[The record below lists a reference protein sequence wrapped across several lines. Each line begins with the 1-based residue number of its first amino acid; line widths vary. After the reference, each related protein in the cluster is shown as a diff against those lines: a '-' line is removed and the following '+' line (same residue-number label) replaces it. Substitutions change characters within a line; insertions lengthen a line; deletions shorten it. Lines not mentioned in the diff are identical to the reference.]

1 MRKKV
6 SILFMFLFIFSILI
20 PYKVTKSEEVGITV
34 KPTFGVDGVYKSYR
48 EMPITLEVEN
58 LGKDIQGE
66 LDVIYPIQDGRGMDI
81 SQEISLA
88 SGDKKTLV
96 LSIPVWDSLN
106 KIVVKINQN
115 NKAIFEQEFQ
125 LGNSRRI
132 PETKL
137 VVGTLSEDSE
147 SLSYMNSLSLSQSQ
161 NSNSKFSGVNFEST
175 VTAIPEEFLKEN
187 SKILDIF
194 DVIVIDNYDTSKL
207 SKGQITAIK
216 QWVEKGKL
224 LIVGTGVYNNKTLA
238 MFKDDYLGL
247 STNTL
252 KTTNGYQVLPFS
264 LKNGENIVDDQG
276 YFQKTTKNS
285 GTIAISAYALGS
297 EPFKTQIGK
306 TSITK
311 VLESSL
317 TSSMLEASFQ
327 YGEMDYRVQTMVGNV
342 VDIKLP
348 NLKVLFGILI
358 LYAVIVGPIAFIIF
372 KKLKK
377 SSGLWIAIP
386 VIALGFTIIIS
397 LVGGTTRLR
406 NPIQNIKN
414 FILVDEAG
422 EGKLNSVIGIMFP
435 YKSDLSVEE
444 PATSKLDNLLINQGY
459 GQSDQDA
466 FKKNI
471 AQKISY
477 VGGKRIYKNT
487 GMSPF
492 SPAYFSL
499 AGENKKIGKID
510 SNIYFREG
518 KIEGTLK
525 NTLDYNLESSYLL
538 TASGLYDLGDLE
550 KEQSINLSEVKT
562 KYKNLNDF
570 NADINNFSGNQSRDQ
585 IEAQMEERLKN
596 NIKYS
601 DLEYFTNRYLSI
613 YGGSNITIGKNYLI
627 GYIDGEMAENLNI
640 GVEKVDKKEKTLV
653 AIPLNIS
660 YENNGVI
667 EYPFGLI
674 SPELNAKSTIRGFDS
689 YNGYIY
695 ENGEAYLDYTVE
707 NNLNVE
713 TIYFSQDTTTN
724 NNYGGTIEKVSKFEV
739 YNYKTNTYDEF
750 NIDLG
755 KIEVKGDLY
764 SKDGKVMTKVTVNNA
779 NNGAVA
785 TPQIAVKGRAK

>member
-20 PYKVTKSEEVGITV
+20 PYKAVKAAKGAEEVITV

-48 EMPITLEVEN
+48 EMPITLEVES

-81 SQEISLA
+81 SQEISIA

-115 NKAIFEQEFQ
+115 DKVIYEQEFQ

-132 PETKL
+132 SENKL
-137 VVGTLSEDSE
+137 IVGALSEDSE

-161 NSNSKFSGVNFEST
+161 NNASKVSGINFETT
-175 VTAIPEEFLKEN
+175 VMAVPVEFLKEN
-187 SKILDIF
+187 SKILDIY
-194 DVIVIDNYDTSKL
+194 DVIVIDNFDTSKL

-224 LIVGTGVYNNKTLA
+224 LIVGTGVYSNKTLS
-238 MFKDDYLGL
+238 MFKDGYLGV
-247 STNTL
+247 STDTL
-252 KTTNGYQVLPFS
+252 KTINGYQLLPFTM
-264 LKNGENIVDDQG
+264 KNGEKIIDDQG
-276 YFQKTTKNS
+276 YFQKETKNS
-285 GTIAISAYALGS
+285 GAIVISSYALGS

-306 TSITK
+306 SSITK
-311 VLESSL
+311 VLEDSVSSA
-317 TSSMLEASFQ
+317 MLEANYQ
-327 YGEMDYRVQTMVGNV
+327 YGEMDHRVQTMVGNV

-348 NLKVLFGILI
+348 NLKVLFGLLI
-358 LYAVIVGPIAFIIF
+358 LYALIVGPIMFIIF

-386 VIALGFTIIIS
+386 VMGLVFTVIIS

-406 NPIQNIKN
+406 NPIMNIKN
-414 FILVDEAG
+414 FIQVDDAG
-422 EGKLNSVIGIMFP
+422 EGKLNSVVGIMFP
-435 YKSDLSVEE
+435 YKGDLSVEE
-444 PATSKLDNLLINQGY
+444 PENSKLDNLLMNQWY
-459 GQSDQDA
+459 GQGDQDS

-471 AQKISY
+471 AQKVSY
-477 VGGKRIYKNT
+477 VDGKRIYKNN

-518 KIEGTLK
+518 KIEGNLK
-525 NTLDYNLESSYLL
+525 NTLDFQLESSYLL
-538 TASGLYDLGDLE
+538 TASGIYDLGNLE
-550 KEQSINLSEVKT
+550 KGQSINLSEVKD

-570 NADINNFSGNQSRDQ
+570 NSAINNFSG
-585 IEAQMEERLKN
+585 AQTPEDMEERLRN

-601 DLEYFTNRYLSI
+601 DLEYFTNKYLKI
-613 YGGSNITIGKNYLI
+613 YGGNNITIGKNYLI
-627 GYIDGEMAENLNI
+627 GYIDGVMAENLNI
-640 GVEKVDKKEKTLV
+640 GVAKVDKKEKTLV
-653 AIPLNIS
+653 AIPLNLS

-674 SPELNAKSTIRGFDS
+674 APELNSKSTVRGFDS

-695 ENGEAYLDYTVE
+695 ENGDAYLDYTVE
-707 NNLNVE
+707 KNLNVE
-713 TIYFSQDTTTN
+713 SIYFMQDTSSN
-724 NNYGGTIEKVSKFEV
+724 NNYGGNLQKVSKFEV
-739 YNYKTNTYDEF
+739 YNYKTNSYEEL

-755 KIEVKGDLY
+755 KVEVKGDSY
-764 SKDGKVMTKVTVNNA
+764 SKDGKIMTKATVNNA
-779 NNGAVA
+779 NNGPVA